1 MRAGERR
8 VAQAAPNRVEGPGP
22 SDSSA
27 RFVGVRPEAQGA
39 ARIPPA
45 ARYSGPMSAQRPLF
59 DSHRFVKRLTMAG
72 LAEEVAEI
80 LADEHTKLIVPED
93 VATKDDVG
101 AVSADLGTVK
111 AEMATK
117 TDLEAVSAD
126 LGTVKAE
133 MATKTDLGA
142 VSADLGAVSADLAAV
157 SAKVDRISN
166 DLAAVSAKVDRIS
179 NDLDGVKAVMATK
192 EDLRREIAAS
202 EARMEQRMQSAI
214 LEAKVSLIKWMIA
227 TNLATMAVFSGIVIG
242 AMSALQ

>member
-1 MRAGERR
+1 
-8 VAQAAPNRVEGPGP
+8 
-22 SDSSA
+22 
-27 RFVGVRPEAQGA
+27 
-39 ARIPPA
+39 
-45 ARYSGPMSAQRPLF
+45 
-59 DSHRFVKRLTMAG
+59 MAG

-80 LADEHTKLIVPED
+80 LADEHTKLTVPED
-93 VATKDDVG
+93 VATKADVG

-117 TDLEAVSAD
+117 TDVVAVSAKVDRVSND
-126 LGTVKAE
+126 LDTVKAE
-133 MATKTDLGA
+133 MATKTDL
-142 VSADLGAVSADLAAV
+142 AAV
-157 SAKVDRISN
+157 NAKVDRVSN
-166 DLAAVSAKVDRIS
+166 DLDTVSNGLDGVG
-179 NDLDGVKAVMATK
+179 NGLDGVKAVMATK

>member
-1 MRAGERR
+1 
-8 VAQAAPNRVEGPGP
+8 
-22 SDSSA
+22 
-27 RFVGVRPEAQGA
+27 
-39 ARIPPA
+39 
-45 ARYSGPMSAQRPLF
+45 MSAQRPQF

-93 VATKDDVG
+93 VATKDDI
-101 AVSADLGTVK
+101 
-111 AEMATK
+111 
-117 TDLEAVSAD
+117 
-126 LGTVKAE
+126 
-133 MATKTDLGA
+133 GA

-157 SAKVDRISN
+157 SAKVDRVGN
-166 DLAAVSAKVDRIS
+166 DLDTVRNDLDGVR

>member
-142 VSADLGAVSADLAAV
+142 VSADL
-157 SAKVDRISN
+157 
-166 DLAAVSAKVDRIS
+166 AAVSAKVDRIS